1 MEYKIKG
8 FSNIWYQYHKT
19 GYSLTFCS
27 IFTTIPRKYC
37 TLFSQNLAIYSHKL
51 SFRMFK
57 IFCLPVSFDDKIF
70 VTNRRSTIQSLLL
83 STSYMFSSG
92 NTIIYLEAV
101 GNSKHRENIQRQDR
115 NKGKKRTEQQLY
127 SCSESSAFLHD

>member
-1 MEYKIKG
+1 
-8 FSNIWYQYHKT
+8 
-19 GYSLTFCS
+19 
-27 IFTTIPRKYC
+27 
-37 TLFSQNLAIYSHKL
+37 
-51 SFRMFK
+51 
-57 IFCLPVSFDDKIF
+57 
-70 VTNRRSTIQSLLL
+70 
-83 STSYMFSSG
+83 MFSSG